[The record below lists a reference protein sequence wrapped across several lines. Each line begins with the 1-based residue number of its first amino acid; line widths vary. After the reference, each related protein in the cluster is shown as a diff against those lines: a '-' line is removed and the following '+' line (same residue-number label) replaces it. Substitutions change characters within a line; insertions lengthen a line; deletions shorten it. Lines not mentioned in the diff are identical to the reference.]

1 MSEQAD
7 IEAALARATAA
18 YKNVSAERDALKD
31 ANDRAEV
38 AEAERDRLREALRI
52 VPGRV
57 TEEDRQWAIDEI
69 ANAVGEIGEEAK
81 RENDRLREALTAILD
96 KLDSEEHLDKINNKH
111 SQGWI
116 AWWQD
121 LYDKGRAALAKEAGQ

>member
-31 ANDRAEV
+31 ANDRAEA
-38 AEAERDRLREALRI
+38 AEA
-52 VPGRV
+52 
-57 TEEDRQWAIDEI
+57 
-69 ANAVGEIGEEAK
+69 
-81 RENDRLREALTAILD
+81 ENDRLREALTAILD
-96 KLDSEEHLDKINNKH
+96 KLDHEEHLEMLDTKH
-111 SQGWI
+111 SQGWV

-121 LYDKGRAALAKEAGQ
+121 LYDKGRAALAKGADGGPNG